1 MQNVSVYNSGGA
13 FTDAARYKPFLSL
26 RMPFVFSVFLFL
38 FAGCGDVIESI
49 EKGIDPNRAAQ
60 FESSDSQSAS
70 DYYDAF
76 YQRIATRGRI
86 HTGVSN
92 IKAIDALPKDGTG
105 NVSWTAAVM
114 NGFINPKGSLDPDED
129 EDPVFNLN
137 IFIEAK
143 VPLMAN
149 VIFPHSIHTYWLSC
163 NNCHPKI
170 FIPEAGA
177 NPITMDEIFKGE
189 WCGRCHGKVAFTFWP
204 RSNCTRCHSILKGL
218 SGRKENF

>member
-1 MQNVSVYNSGGA
+1 MRGY
-13 FTDAARYKPFLSL
+13 YKHNKPVLAL
-26 RMPFVFSVFLFL
+26 RAPLVVFIFLFL
-38 FAGCGDVIESI
+38 FTGCGDVIESI
-49 EKGIDPNRAAQ
+49 EKRVDPNRSAY
-60 FESSDSQSAS
+60 FDGSDSQSAS
-70 DYYDAF
+70 DYYDVF
-76 YQRIATRGRI
+76 YKSIATRGQMRS
-86 HTGVSN
+86 GGSN
-92 IKAIDALPKDGTG
+92 IRAIDALPKDGTD

-114 NGFINPKGSLDPDED
+114 NGFINPKSSLDPNED
-129 EDPVFNLN
+129 EDPIFNLN

-177 NPITMDEIFKGE
+177 NPMSMDEIFKGE

-218 SGRKENF
+218 SGRKERF